1 MLKAVY
7 YRQVSN
13 IKKKVWEKT
22 GDWRD
27 LNLGQQYRIIMIKG
41 RIAVI
46 VVCLQLTIEIK
57 CF

>member
-46 VVCLQLTIEIK
+46 VVCLQLTIGIK